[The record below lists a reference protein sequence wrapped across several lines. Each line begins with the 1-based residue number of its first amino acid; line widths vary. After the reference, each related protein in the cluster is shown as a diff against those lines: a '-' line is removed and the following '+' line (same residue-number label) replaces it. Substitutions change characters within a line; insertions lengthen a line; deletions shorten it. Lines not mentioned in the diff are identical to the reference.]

1 MPEAEMAKAQQFT
14 EGCDLMIVLG
24 SSLTVYPAAG
34 FPAIRNNSV
43 HHW

>member
-24 SSLTVYPAAG
+24 SSLTVYPLQA
-34 FPAIRNNSV
+34 FRNTKDSSV